1 MKMPMSSRIKA
12 FLAYLFL
19 ALGAILV
26 LLISRKDRF
35 AVFHARQSLI
45 LTGAAL
51 LTLVVWVVIAY
62 PLSWIPLLGPPL
74 ASGTFGLVI
83 AAFAALIVAWVL
95 GMVYALRAKEK
106 RVPLIG
112 NTVKR
117 WR

>member
-1 MKMPMSSRIKA
+1 MPTSSRIKA

-19 ALGAILV
+19 ALGGVLV
-26 LLISRKDRF
+26 LLFSRKDRF

-45 LTGAAL
+45 LTGVAI
-51 LTLVVWVVIAY
+51 LTVVGWFVVAY

-83 AAFAALIVAWVL
+83 AAFAALIVGWVM
-95 GMVYALRAKEK
+95 GMVYALRAKER

-112 NTVKR
+112 NLVKR